1 MQERFKHPI
10 WEKLKNEIAKNGGH
24 GGMDFV
30 MMYRLIDNL
39 NNGIPLDMDVY
50 DGLDWSV
57 VTPLSATSVQLGSM
71 PVKFPD
77 FTRGRWKEKR
87 VLEILK

>member
-1 MQERFKHPI
+1 
-10 WEKLKNEIAKNGGH
+10 
-24 GGMDFV
+24 

-57 VTPLSATSVQLGSM
+57 VTPLSATSIQLGSI

-77 FTRGRWKEKR
+77 FSRGKWKEKR

>member
-1 MQERFKHPI
+1 
-10 WEKLKNEIAKNGGH
+10 
-24 GGMDFV
+24 MDFV

-57 VTPLSATSVQLGSM
+57 VTPLSATSIQLGSI

-77 FTRGRWKEKR
+77 FSRGKWKEKR